1 MARIKDGLTA
11 QDSAQR
17 RAIFPGRAAWP
28 AGGADG
34 ARLPVFR
41 GGASLK
47 ALPLVNDYWHLR
59 ICG

>member
-17 RAIFPGRAAWP
+17 RVIFPGRTAWP

-34 ARLPVFR
+34 ARLPVFWD
-41 GGASLK
+41 GASLK
-47 ALPLVNDYWHLR
+47 AFPLVN
-59 ICG
+59 GS

>member
-47 ALPLVNDYWHLR
+47 ALPLVNDY
-59 ICG
+59 